1 MCFFHLD
8 YVFEESECFEIYF
21 VSKYIYGYVVQEIK
35 KRKNLLSKRKLTIY
49 FVGID
54 NR

>member
-1 MCFFHLD
+1 MI
-8 YVFEESECFEIYF
+8 EESECFEIYF
-21 VSKYIYGYVVQEIK
+21 VNKYIYGYVVQEIK